1 MHILYDEIYFFF
13 LKSIFRLFPL
23 PLKKTPQH
31 NDNLWRWLGTQEK
44 EDFSARYK
52 NKIENQTH
60 LVEMNAHT
68 QH

>member
-1 MHILYDEIYFFF
+1 MKYFFF
-13 LKSIFRLFPL
+13 KKASFRLFPL
-23 PLKKTPQH
+23 PLKKTLQH
-31 NDNLWRWLGTQEK
+31 NYNLWRWLGTQEK
-44 EDFSARYK
+44 EDFNAKYK

>member
-1 MHILYDEIYFFF
+1 MVKYIF
-13 LKSIFRLFPL
+13 LKKASFRLFPL
-23 PLKKTPQH
+23 PLKKTLQH
-31 NDNLWRWLGTQEK
+31 NDNLWRWLGAQEK
-44 EDFSARYK
+44 EDFKAKYK